1 MLPLLS
7 LISLEL
13 NSLPNV
19 TYSRLVIVFF
29 VSLKTVLSVAR
40 LSVISIS
47 SVVTS
52 ILYTVGAIFLAT
64 SLAL

>member
-19 TYSRLVIVFF
+19 TYSQLVIVFF

-40 LSVISIS
+40 LSVISLS
-47 SVVTS
+47 S
-52 ILYTVGAIFLAT
+52 LKKNR
-64 SLAL
+64 

>member
-40 LSVISIS
+40 LSVISLS

-52 ILYTVGAIFLAT
+52 ILYTVGAI
-64 SLAL
+64 S